1 MDTEKIII
9 EVESHANL
17 WNTADETYKDGDLKI
32 KAWEDVTKKVVA
44 TYDIMSKVDKKKAG
58 K

>member
-1 MDTEKIII
+1 MDTEIIII

-17 WNTADETYKDGDLKI
+17 WNTADETYKDRDLKI

-44 TYDIMSKVDKKKAG
+44 TYDTMSKGDQKKAG